1 MTWAARSKPPP
12 LWKRIAFGL
21 VFLCSGAAFG
31 DEALWKMYLET
42 GTEAYQDKRYET
54 AETMFLA
61 ARKEAEGFGS
71 SDVRLASTLFQ
82 LALVYYSEKK
92 DEQAEPNYRRAVEI
106 WDKAKAPPS
115 IERAN
120 ALSYLGILRSRKGGQ
135 QDAQRFYE
143 RALDMRERLH
153 GPAASELIIPLTNLA
168 SSLEDQ
174 DRYQEAETDYRRA
187 LEIAEKRFKPEAQ
200 TPVLRSLANNLSAQK
215 RYDEA
220 APLFTRVRAIAEKA
234 YGPAD
239 FKTAIA
245 LYGEAN
251 NLYLLDR
258 SAEAEPLCI
267 RALEIFQKVH
277 GPKHV
282 NVADTLSLLA
292 YNYDKLGRVKD
303 AEQYYKKSIAIEQYY
318 KKSIAMY
325 EEINELQDPLL
336 ANVLEGYAGFLRN
349 ARRPAEAKS
358 FQARADAIRAKQR
371 LNGSRNSSRP

>member
-1 MTWAARSKPPP
+1 MIRAAGSKPS
-12 LWKRIAFGL
+12 LFWEKIALGSM
-21 VFLCSGAAFG
+21 FLCSSSAFAS
-31 DEALWKMYLET
+31 EALWKTYIET
-42 GTEAYQDKRYET
+42 GTEAFQDERYAT

-61 ARKEAEGFGS
+61 AGKEADEFGS
-71 SDVRLASTLFQ
+71 SDVRVASTLFQ
-82 LALVYYSEKK
+82 LALVYYAEKK
-92 DEQAEPNYRRAVEI
+92 YEQAEPNYRRAVEI

-120 ALSYLGILRSRKGGQ
+120 ALSYLGILSARLGAQ

-143 RALDMRERLH
+143 RALEMREKLH

-168 SSLEDQ
+168 GSLEGQ
-174 DRYQEAETDYRRA
+174 YRYQEAETDYRRA
-187 LEIAEKRFKPEAQ
+187 LEIAEKHFKPEAQ

-234 YGPAD
+234 YGPTD

-251 NLYLLDR
+251 NLYFLDR

-267 RALEIFQKVH
+267 RALEIFQKEH
-277 GPKHV
+277 GPKRV

-292 YNYDKLGRVKD
+292 YSYDKLGRVKD
-303 AEQYYKKSIAIEQYY
+303 AEQYY

-358 FQARADAIRAKQR
+358 FQARADAIRAKHR
-371 LNGSRNSSRP
+371 LNASRKSGPP